1 MKLKQRVVLSYFKLK
16 LKLLERID
24 IKLAAK
30 EAFKLLCTPY
40 TRKRVFQLPQI
51 FEQGHKIA
59 YTYQQHTISGYV
71 WKPNKPNNHSI
82 LICHG
87 FDSASYKFAHY
98 ITPLL
103 NHGFEVLAF
112 DAPAHGLSTGK
123 TINILQYCNFILEII
138 KQFGPV
144 SGIMA
149 HSFGGTAAALAN
161 EQLPSGA
168 IKRLVLIAPATE
180 TTSSINDFCKVLNIS
195 KPLQYQLNH
204 LVLSIAGKPI
214 SWYSV
219 SRIVQTVTT
228 PTLWL
233 HDRNDTITPYNDMV
247 HLQQLNLPHL
257 HFGITQGLGHS
268 LYNDKGV
275 AESITTFFKEML

>member
-1 MKLKQRVVLSYFKLK
+1 MKLKQRVVLGYFKLK
-16 LKLLERID
+16 LKLLELID

-40 TRKRVFQLPQI
+40 TRKRVYALPPI
-51 FEQGHKIA
+51 FDQGIKI
-59 YTYQQHTISGYV
+59 THSYQQHTISGYV
-71 WKPNKPNNHSI
+71 WKPTKPNNHKI

-98 ITPLL
+98 IPPLL
-103 NHGFEVLAF
+103 SYGFEVMAF

-123 TINILQYCNFILEII
+123 TINVLQYSNFILEILNH
-138 KQFGPV
+138 FGPV

-161 EQLPSGA
+161 EQLPQGT
-168 IKRLVLIAPATE
+168 IKKLVLIAPATE
-180 TTSSINDFCKVLNIS
+180 TTSSINDFCKVLDIS
-195 KPLQYQLNH
+195 KALQYQLNH

-219 SRIVQTVTT
+219 SRIVQAVTT

-233 HDRNDTITPYNDMV
+233 HDRNDKITPYNDMA

-257 HFGITQGLGHS
+257 QFGITEGLGHS
-268 LYNDKGV
+268 LYNDKKV
-275 AESITTFFKEML
+275 AETITRFFKEML